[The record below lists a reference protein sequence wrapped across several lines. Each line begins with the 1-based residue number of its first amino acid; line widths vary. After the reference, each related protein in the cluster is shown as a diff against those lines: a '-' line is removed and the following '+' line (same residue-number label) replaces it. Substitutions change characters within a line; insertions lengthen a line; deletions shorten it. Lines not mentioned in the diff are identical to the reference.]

1 MAERIIIRN
10 FGPLREVEIND
21 IKPFLFL
28 IGPSGSGKS
37 TIIKMLAFMRW
48 IYKMMNIR
56 SYLYYSGVKVSSFKL
71 NIKKHLKL
79 MGMDDFLQKE
89 TFIEYTNGSY
99 SFVYDKKVLPF
110 KKKYIPR
117 EELSLE
123 KISFMSERRTVVSE
137 INDGTLSIKKR
148 SFYANEVHEDY
159 QRATEA
165 VNEFGMPGLGVKLLV
180 KKTANGTKHYVES
193 SNDVDNYS
201 IFLTHASSGIQSS
214 IPMAVITEYFTKHF
228 DIVEALNKSVLS
240 FLSDTDSLKYFRP
253 NQNIGEIPH
262 RRVSLFVEEPEIS
275 LYPYAQRD
283 LMNYMVGAI
292 NTVRDYEMSLVVGTH
307 SPYIISN
314 LNVMLRRQSPAP
326 HIKSEKI
333 QVYMVAEGHLQDL
346 VAYDEDTGETVIDS
360 RDLSETMAAIFAE
373 YQSLGHETAVRD

>member
-1 MAERIIIRN
+1 MNERLIIRN
-10 FGPLREVEIND
+10 FGPLRDVEIDD

-56 SYLYYSGVKVSSFKL
+56 SYLYYSGVKVSPFKL

-79 MGMDDFLQKE
+79 MSMDDFMHKD
-89 TFIEYTNGSY
+89 TYIEYTNGSY
-99 SFVYDKKVLPF
+99 AFVYDKKVLPF
-110 KKKYIPR
+110 KKKYIPKD
-117 EELSLE
+117 ELSLE
-123 KISFMSERRTVVSE
+123 KVSFMSERRTVVSE

-148 SFYANEVHEDY
+148 SFYANETLEDY

-180 KKTANGTKHYVES
+180 KKTPNGSKHFVES
-193 SNDVDNYS
+193 STEDENYS

-214 IPMAVITEYFTKHF
+214 IPLAVITEYFTKHF
-228 DIVEALNKSVLS
+228 DIVEALNKSVLT
-240 FLSDTDSLKYFRP
+240 FLSDTDSLKFFRP
-253 NQNIGEIPH
+253 NQNVGEIPN

-283 LMNYMVGAI
+283 LMNYIVGAI
-292 NTVRDYEMSLVVGTH
+292 NTVNDYQMSLVVGTH

-314 LNVMLRRQSPAP
+314 LNVMLRRKSPAP
-326 HIKSEKI
+326 YIQSDKI
-333 QVYMVAEGHLQDL
+333 QVYMVAEGQLQNL

-373 YQSLGHETAVRD
+373 YQSLGHETAVRE

>member
-1 MAERIIIRN
+1 MREYLEIRN
-10 FGPLREVEIND
+10 FGPLRNVEIND

-48 IYKMMNIR
+48 IYKMINIR
-56 SYLYYSGVKVSSFKL
+56 SYLYYSGVKVSPFKL

-79 MGMDDFLQKE
+79 MGMDDFMQKD
-89 TFIEYTNGSY
+89 TFIKYTNGSY
-99 SFVYDKKVLPF
+99 SLVYNKKVLPF
-110 KKKYIPR
+110 KKKYISK

-123 KISFMSERRTVVSE
+123 KISFMSERRTIVSE
-137 INDGTLSIKKR
+137 INDGTLSIKKK
-148 SFYANEVHEDY
+148 SFYANETLEDY
-159 QRATEA
+159 QRATETI
-165 VNEFGMPGLGVKLLV
+165 NEFGMPGLGVKLLV
-180 KKTANGTKHYVES
+180 KKTANGLKHVVES
-193 SNDVDNYS
+193 SNTDENYS

-214 IPMAVITEYFTKHF
+214 IPLAIITEYFTKHF

-240 FLSDTDSLKYFRP
+240 FLSNTDNLKYFRP
-253 NQNIGEIPH
+253 DTNIGELPN

-292 NTVRDYEMSLVVGTH
+292 NTAKDYEMSLVVGTH
-307 SPYIISN
+307 SPYIISD

-326 HIKSEKI
+326 HIQSDEI
-333 QVYMVAEGHLQDL
+333 QVYMVAEGQLQDL
-346 VAYDEDTGETVIDS
+346 VAHDEETGETVIDS

-373 YQSLGHETAVRD
+373 YQSLGHETIVRE